1 MYLEIIK
8 HLYMLKTKVIK
19 LEYLSNE
26 KSFNTLKKLFTKTLT
41 TT

>member
-26 KSFNTLKKLFTKTLT
+26 NSFNTFKKLHKTLT